1 MVCEFTQN
9 EKTAAKEA
17 ADTEING
24 NAVETMEVY
33 LRLKGDNEK
42 DYLLTL
48 PKYTPL
54 KDIPIFKEELL
65 DLAHSRLT
73 SEFKL
78 ILKPSVFHKSTIRV
92 VNKSVH
98 PGILIKE
105 GSSLIYDYDA
115 DENPYIKEL
124 DINKSAETQLWPHQ
138 LILPQWEISYNNI
151 FIYLTIITVWLI
163 SDIPQYINPWKNK
176 NLTFLLNLFFFKVF
190 TYFNVD
196 AFAKLIEKDM
206 IEVNHLNNDSSLILL
221 WGIYAMHIVKV
232 LVLTFFLKVGL
243 VNPPSL
249 NPMFYYFK
257 YFKEGDNQK
266 KEQKNLADY
275 MATIGLNGVK
285 RFNLDQYKTFIY
297 NFFIKKA
304 GNDQVQAYKLGYF
317 PKMKGDGVVLG
328 AGEGFDSDISKRFDV
343 DTFETMDST
352 RKFVLSESYYQEIY
366 NEMVYQM
373 NNQNEADFM
382 ETLKNFKKFGMMD
395 AHSEKLN
402 NLFIKREE
410 GEEKKKT
417 K

>member
-1 MVCEFTQN
+1 MVCEFTQS

-17 ADTEING
+17 ADSEPNG
-24 NAVETMEVY
+24 NTVETMEVY

-54 KDIPIFKEELL
+54 KDIPIFKQELL
-65 DLAHSRLT
+65 NLSHSKLV

-78 ILKPSVFHKSTIRV
+78 ILKPSVFHKSTISV

-115 DENPYIKEL
+115 DENQFTKEL
-124 DINKSAETQLWPHQ
+124 DFSKSAETQLWPHQ
-138 LILPQWEISYNNI
+138 LILPKWEISYNSI
-151 FIYLTIITVWLI
+151 FTYLAIMTIWLI

-176 NLTFLLNLFFFKVF
+176 NLTYLLNLLFFKVF
-190 TYFNVD
+190 KYFNVE
-196 AFAKLIEKDM
+196 AFASLIEKDM

-221 WGIYAMHIVKV
+221 WGIYAGHVMKV

-243 VNPPSL
+243 VNPPSF

-266 KEQKNLADY
+266 KDQKRLADY

-285 RFNLDQYKTFIY
+285 RFNLDQYKTYLY
-297 NFFIKKA
+297 NFYIKKA
-304 GNDQVQAYKLGYF
+304 GDDQVNAYKLGYF
-317 PKMKGDGVVLG
+317 PKMKGDGIVLG
-328 AGEGFDSDISKRFDV
+328 AGEGFDSDISKRFEV
-343 DTFETMDST
+343 DTFETMDSAG
-352 RKFVLSESYYQEIY
+352 KFVLSESYYQEIY

-373 NNQNEADFM
+373 NNQNEAEFM

-402 NLFIKREE
+402 GLFIKRDAAN
-410 GEEKKKT
+410 EKKKT